1 MSFKT
6 AKSRKHFFANLFH
19 KNTAQAQASSSSS
32 YREKLAG
39 IDKRE
44 RAAAIEAQRLENQL
58 RKEHLME
65 LQEQRLERAQARQA
79 VIDDRQREK
88 EYEESRLGRIESKLE
103 EVQKKPEYRKYV
115 KGFKKFIGGF

>member
-1 MSFKT
+1 MVFKS
-6 AKSRKHFFANLFH
+6 AKSRKHFFANLFQR
-19 KNTAQAQASSSSS
+19 KQPELS
-32 YREKLAG
+32 YREKITG